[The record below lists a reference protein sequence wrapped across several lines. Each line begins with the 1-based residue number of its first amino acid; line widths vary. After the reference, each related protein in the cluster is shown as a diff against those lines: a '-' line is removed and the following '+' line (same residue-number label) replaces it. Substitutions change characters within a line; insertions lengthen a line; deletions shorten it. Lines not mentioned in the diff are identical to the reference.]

1 MFKKFNIWKKFIFAR
16 LILTFLIAMIPIYF
30 IGISIY
36 NWGITTVKAEI
47 SNLKAS
53 QIAFYLDNLEKE
65 IQRIKTQQS
74 DCLLGDDLNRLA
86 NSQEFMDDYER
97 GYYMLKLQQR
107 LNAIKNSS
115 VYIENAVA
123 IIPSIHKNIQ
133 GAGSIGDFQ
142 EEDLKMLK
150 VNDNSTLSQIIYIN
164 NELYLNAIFP
174 PYYASE
180 TLKPLYA
187 ILIKFS
193 SNEIRKA
200 LSQFNFNE
208 GSGTLLLN
216 PDKKFVFALSLNT
229 DSISHIENYVEN
241 HLKILNE
248 GKSSIWVGNEK
259 YLVIY
264 KHSQFLG
271 LTLCNF
277 IPEEQL
283 FNSLKKYQIWFWI
296 FSISAAI
303 FIAIFSFS
311 IYQFIQRPLKK
322 LIKAFKR
329 LESGD
334 LNFSIKHNYEDEFE
348 YLYEHFNGMLQ
359 NLNSIIDQSYKQ
371 KIMVQHAELKQL
383 QAQINPH
390 FLYNSFFILYT
401 MTRRGEYETLESF
414 ALQLGEYFQF
424 ITRNA
429 ADDVPLSKEINHART
444 YCDIQAMRFSN
455 RIKVEFDELP
465 DAYSDFKVPR
475 LIIQPVIENAFE
487 HGLEKK
493 EENGLLQIKFDISD
507 QKLCIIIEDNGDEIS
522 DPDIDEISSKINS
535 VGDEIEATGVINIHR
550 RIRLKFGG
558 QSGITVSRGSIG
570 GLKVVIEIS
579 MKPFE
584 EA

>member
-1 MFKKFNIWKKFIFAR
+1 MLKKLNIWKNFIFAR
-16 LILTFLIAMIPIYF
+16 LILTFFIVMIPIYF

-47 SNLKAS
+47 SNSKAS
-53 QIAFYLDNLEKE
+53 QIDIYIDNLEKE
-65 IQRIKTQQS
+65 IQRIKMQQS

-86 NSQEFMDDYER
+86 NGHEFMDDYEK

-115 VYIENAVA
+115 DNIENVVA
-123 IIPSIHKNIQ
+123 IIPSIHKSIQ
-133 GAGSIGDFQ
+133 GAGSIGDLQ
-142 EEDLKMLK
+142 EEDYKMLK
-150 VNDNSTLSQIIYIN
+150 ASDNSTLSQIIYIN
-164 NELYLNAIFP
+164 NELYLNAVFP
-174 PYYASE
+174 PNYTSKS
-180 TLKPLYA
+180 LNPLYA

-193 SNEIRKA
+193 SNELREA
-200 LSQFNFNE
+200 LSQFNLNN
-208 GSGTLLLN
+208 GSGTILLN
-216 PDKKFVFALSLNT
+216 PGKKFTLALSRNS
-229 DSISHIENYVEN
+229 DSISYIENYIAN
-241 HLKILNE
+241 QPKILNE
-248 GKSSIWVGNEK
+248 GKNTIWVNNKK

-264 KHSQFLG
+264 KQSQFLG
-271 LTLCNF
+271 LTLCNY
-277 IPEEQL
+277 IPENEMY
-283 FNSLKKYQIWFWI
+283 NSLNKYQIWFWI
-296 FSISAAI
+296 FSVAAAI
-303 FIAIFSFS
+303 ILVIFSFFL
-311 IYQFIQRPLKK
+311 YQFIQRPLKK

-334 LNFSIKHNYEDEFE
+334 LNFFIKHNYNDEFE

-359 NLNSIIDQSYKQ
+359 KLNSMIDQSFKQ

-383 QAQINPH
+383 QAQMNPH

-401 MTRRGEYETLESF
+401 MTRRGEYDTLEKF

-429 ADDVPLSKEINHART
+429 ADEVPLGKEINHAVT
-444 YCDIQAMRFSN
+444 YCDIQVMRFSN

-465 DAYSDFKVPR
+465 DAYSDLKVPR
-475 LIIQPVIENAFE
+475 LIIQPIIENAFE

-493 EENGLLQIKFDISD
+493 EEDGLLQVKFDVSEHN
-507 QKLCIIIEDNGDEIS
+507 LYIIVEDNGEEIS
-522 DPDIDEISSKINS
+522 DPDIDEMNRKINS
-535 VGDEIEATGVINIHR
+535 TGNEIEATGIINIHR

-570 GLKVVIEIS
+570 GLKATIEIAIKTD
-579 MKPFE
+579 M